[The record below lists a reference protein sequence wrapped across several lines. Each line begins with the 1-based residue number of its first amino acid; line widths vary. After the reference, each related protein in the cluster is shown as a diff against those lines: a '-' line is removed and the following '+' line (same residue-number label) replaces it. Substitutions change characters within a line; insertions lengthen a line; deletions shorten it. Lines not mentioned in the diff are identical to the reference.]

1 MPYHLWYLVSLLEDY
16 IIRLLGDSKENLVD
30 FISIGPLEIIVVVVV
45 ALLVLGP
52 QQMLDVAQKT
62 GRSISKMQG
71 TVKSLLE
78 ASNANPEPDETTN
91 QHVTKPSNSKSQD
104 VSP

>member
-1 MPYHLWYLVSLLEDY
+1 M
-16 IIRLLGDSKENLVD
+16 D
-30 FISIGPLEIIVVVVV
+30 FISIGPLEIIVIVVV

-78 ASNANPEPDETTN
+78 ASTANTELDETTS
-91 QHVTKPSNSKSQD
+91 QHVTKLSNPKSQD
-104 VSP
+104 NNP